1 MGHWGFEE
9 IPSQNFFNTP
19 QCTIQISTTTLK
31 WPLTSVAC
39 TAKINGF
46 NALGLFRHRNIYAK
60 ILSGTRPWT
69 RVPILEKMCSIET
82 IYLSIHPSIYL
93 SIYNITFL
101 AILIFWLSFCWRPA
115 GTWHIFLG
123 PPFCI
128 NRQVPRGGCL
138 RWKPDTDSYTNWIG
152 NGKGKN
158 DVQTHYKILG
168 RHIEI

>member
-1 MGHWGFEE
+1 MHHTNLHHNTKVTSDFSSLHCKNQRIQRPGP
-9 IPSQNFFNTP
+9 ISTP
-19 QCTIQISTTTLK
+19 QYLCKDPI
-31 WPLTSVAC
+31 
-39 TAKINGF
+39 
-46 NALGLFRHRNIYAK
+46 RHKTMDSSPNSGKDVFYRN
-60 ILSGTRPWT
+60 
-69 RVPILEKMCSIET
+69 
-82 IYLSIHPSIYL
+82 YLSIYPSIYL